1 MPPHGRT
8 KSKHGIH
15 RLTAILG
22 PGLITGAADDD
33 PSGITT
39 YSQAG
44 AQFQYA
50 FAWTAILQIPLMI
63 AVQLMSARIGKL
75 SGKNFA
81 TVLAEHVPRPVFWS
95 ACAMIVVA
103 NTFTAGA
110 DLAGVASGVEVLTGV
125 PRWFVVPPVTI
136 ALVVVLVWGS
146 YDLIRKLLKWLTL
159 ALGAYVVA
167 GLLSGPQWGD
177 LLRHTLIPTIQ
188 PTQDY
193 VYMFVG
199 VFGTTITPYLFV
211 WQSAEEVAEDKAAGK
226 ETLEQR
232 KGATP
237 IELRDLDADTIVGMT
252 VSQII
257 GYFIIVAAA
266 AILFPRGVHDITSA
280 AQAAQALHPI
290 GQGIGTVLFAL
301 GLIGTGLL
309 AVPTLTGSSAYMV
322 AAAKRWTVG
331 IERRPRQA
339 VKYYVVLA
347 VGTFI
352 GGAIAMIPGSAMK
365 LMVAAAVLNGLLAP
379 PLLVLLLVI
388 ANDRQIL
395 GSHKNGWVLNTLGVI
410 ATAIMGLSAL
420 ALAVMFVAS
429 HASRH

>member
-1 MPPHGRT
+1 MPRT
-8 KSKHGIH
+8 KSKRGLH
-15 RLTAILG
+15 RLTAVLG

-50 FAWTAILQIPLMI
+50 FAWTAVLQIPLMI

-81 TVLAEHVPRPVFWS
+81 AVLAEHVPRPVFWT
-95 ACAMIVVA
+95 ACVMLVVA

-110 DLAGVASGVEVLTGV
+110 DLGGVASGVEVLTGI
-125 PRWFVVPPVTI
+125 PRWIVVPPVTI
-136 ALVVVLVWGS
+136 GLVVVLVWGT
-146 YDLIRKLLKWLTL
+146 YAQIRKLLQWLTL
-159 ALGAYVVA
+159 ALAAYIFA
-167 GLLSGPQWGD
+167 GILSHPDWGD
-177 LLRHTLIPTIQ
+177 LLRHTVIPSIQ

-193 VYMFVG
+193 LYMFVG

-226 ETLEQR
+226 KTLEQR

-237 IELRDLDADTIVGMT
+237 IELADLNADTITGMT

-266 AILFPRGVHDITSA
+266 AVLFPRGVHDISSP

-290 GQGIGTVLFAL
+290 GRGLGTALFAL

-331 IERRPRQA
+331 IERRPKQA
-339 VKYYVVLA
+339 VKYYSVLA
-347 VGTFI
+347 VGTLI
-352 GGAIAMIPGSAMK
+352 GGIIAMLPGSAMK

-379 PLLVLLLVI
+379 PLLVLLLII
-388 ANDRQIL
+388 ANDYRVL
-395 GSHKNGWVLNTLGVI
+395 GSHRNGWLLNVLGI
-410 ATAIMGLSAL
+410 AATVIMGVSAL
-420 ALAVMFVAS
+420 ALVVMFVAG
-429 HASRH
+429 HV